1 MLDAIFN
8 ASLILL
14 SCTGTFIAGYLYA
27 MSKTRSTIREIR
39 KQTEDVIQRVATA
52 QETLRALQDGQ
63 KSADTGQ
70 TQTDITPSQEDSSKS
85 SK

>member
-1 MLDAIFN
+1 MLDAILN

-14 SCTGTFIAGYLYA
+14 SCTSTFVAGYLYA

-39 KQTEDVIQRVATA
+39 KQTESVIQRVATA
-52 QETLRALQDGQ
+52 QETLRALQNKQ
-63 KSADTGQ
+63 KSANTGQ
-70 TQTDITPSQEDSSKS
+70 TQTDAPSQEDSSKS